1 MKESVTIDKKLYNTW
16 MAITSLVLG
25 ILGLAFV
32 LVSILDSG
40 AGSLV
45 LIVGLLFIVLGSL
58 FNVIRMQQN
67 RKRQEE

>member
-1 MKESVTIDKKLYNTW
+1 MDKKLYNTW
-16 MAITSLVLG
+16 MTITSLVLG

-40 AGSLV
+40 AGSSV
-45 LIVGLLFIVLGSL
+45 LIVGLLFIVLGNL

-67 RKRQEE
+67 RNRHEG